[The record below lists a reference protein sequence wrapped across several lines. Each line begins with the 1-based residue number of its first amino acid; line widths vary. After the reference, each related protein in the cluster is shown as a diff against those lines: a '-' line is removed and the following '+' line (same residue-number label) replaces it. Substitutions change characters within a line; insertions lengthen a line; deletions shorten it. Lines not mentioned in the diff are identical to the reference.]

1 MVKDGLY
8 ALRLMSYFAECGDI
22 LQEAFLGQ
30 AEVFLPGGVNRILQK
45 QSSHSSID

>member
-30 AEVFLPGGVNRILQK
+30 AEVFLPGE
-45 QSSHSSID
+45 